1 MLAGKIAFDIDG
13 CFVDLMYH
21 LKVLL
26 YENGIRLINNEKY
39 DIETD
44 PSITSDQLLEY
55 LIDCYIAYD
64 KTPIY
69 PGAEELCYELFY
81 ISKCPIHFITARPS
95 AAATHTHLLVERFC
109 NVPFTISFS
118 GNSKLNYLTHHK
130 FFVEDRR
137 KTAREIA
144 MAGKTVFMPDRPWNQ
159 MEYMPGI
166 VRIGGIDEL
175 IPKLHTLIQRE
186 KNGS

>member
-1 MLAGKIAFDIDG
+1 MIAFDIDG
-13 CFVDLMYH
+13 CFVDLMKY
-21 LKVLL
+21 LEVLL
-26 YENGIRLINNEKY
+26 GREGIRIIENGKY
-39 DIETD
+39 DLETD
-44 PSITSDQLLEY
+44 PPITSDQLLEY
-55 LIDCYIAYD
+55 LIDCYIAHD
-64 KTPIY
+64 HIPIY

-81 ISKCPIHFITARPS
+81 VSRCPIHFITARPS

-118 GNSKLNYLTHHK
+118 GNSKLNYLNNYT

-159 MEYMPGI
+159 MEYIPGI

-175 IPKLHTLIQRE
+175 IPKLHTLIIGR